1 MDLHPDLTELLTE
14 LGVSGAEYLVVGG
27 WAVGV
32 HSEPRYTNDLD
43 LLIGTAPENLE
54 RVVRALE
61 AYGAPPGLVRDV
73 RSMKPTE
80 FVFFGSP
87 PARVDLLGEIPG
99 VTFADA
105 WARRE
110 TIHWN
115 GTPVQLIARDD
126 LIAAKKA
133 AGRQKDLDDVKRLE
147 KFSPSTDV
155 NGSRP
160 KRDPTSPR

>member
-14 LGVSGAEYLVVGG
+14 LGASGAEYLVVGG

-32 HSEPRYTNDLD
+32 HSEPRYTKDLD
-43 LLIGTAPENLE
+43 LLIGTASENLE

-61 AYGAPPGLVRDV
+61 AYGAPPGLIQDV
-73 RSMKPTE
+73 RSMKANE
-80 FVFFGSP
+80 FVFFGTP

-99 VTFADA
+99 VTFPDA
-105 WARRE
+105 WMKRE
-110 TIHWN
+110 TIQWN
-115 GTPVQLIARDD
+115 GTSVHIISRDD

-147 KFSPSTDV
+147 KFS
-155 NGSRP
+155 
-160 KRDPTSPR
+160 K